1 MLVTGAS
8 SGIGA
13 ATARA
18 AAAAGLG
25 VALLARRADNLR
37 ELVDE
42 IGSDRAMAVS
52 CDAADFAGQAEAVE
66 KVIQHFGRLD
76 IAFANAGTGVSKP
89 GTEMG
94 DPEEWRKVVGINVMG
109 VLWTAKLTLPYL
121 RLQRGHF
128 LVTSSVAGRTLHK
141 GSIYGA
147 SKWFVHGFGQNLA
160 EEMAIWGGRCTIV
173 SPGMV
178 DTDFFDTPKPDK
190 LKAEDIAAAVMFAVN
205 AAPRANVREI
215 FVTPTH

>member
-1 MLVTGAS
+1 MTACFLLWRRSNEPKGCIVTERRVMLVTGAS

-76 IAFANAGTGVSKP
+76 IAFANAGTGYQNQAPKWVTLRNGERWLVS
-89 GTEMG
+89 M
-94 DPEEWRKVVGINVMG
+94 
-109 VLWTAKLTLPYL
+109 
-121 RLQRGHF
+121 
-128 LVTSSVAGRTLHK
+128 
-141 GSIYGA
+141 
-147 SKWFVHGFGQNLA
+147 
-160 EEMAIWGGRCTIV
+160 
-173 SPGMV
+173 
-178 DTDFFDTPKPDK
+178 
-190 LKAEDIAAAVMFAVN
+190 
-205 AAPRANVREI
+205 
-215 FVTPTH
+215 